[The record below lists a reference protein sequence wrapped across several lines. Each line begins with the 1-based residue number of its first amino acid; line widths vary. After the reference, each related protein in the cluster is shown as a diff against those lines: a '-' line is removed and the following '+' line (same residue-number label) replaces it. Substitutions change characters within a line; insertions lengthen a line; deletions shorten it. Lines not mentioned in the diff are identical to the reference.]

1 MVRVNDKEDILHYID
16 QVLQGNINAFTYIID
31 RHKDKAFN
39 LAFRICC
46 NREDAEEIAQDSF
59 LKAYRALGSFKRKS
73 SFSTWLYRI
82 VYNTSVSFVRVKK
95 KEILSLEDFPADAKD
110 FMGTGISEEEAD
122 IEYRRSLINFAF
134 QKLSEEERSLINLHY
149 YEDMSTG
156 EISEVTG
163 ISKSNVKVKL
173 FRARQKMLQI
183 IENAEKKKTI
193 SYEYTAGIQE

>member
-1 MVRVNDKEDILHYID
+1 MVRVNDKENILRYID
-16 QVLQGNINAFTYIID
+16 QVLQGNINAYTYIID

-82 VYNTSVSFVRVKK
+82 VYNTAVSFVRVNK
-95 KEILSLEDFPADAKD
+95 KEILSLEDFPADAID
-110 FMGTGISEEEAD
+110 FLGTGISEEEAD

-134 QKLSEEERSLINLHY
+134 QKISEEDRSLITLHY
-149 YEDMSTG
+149 YEDMSTE
-156 EISEVTG
+156 EISEITG

-183 IENAEKKKTI
+183 FENSEKKRTI
-193 SYEYTAGIQE
+193 PYEYSEGI

>member
-1 MVRVNDKEDILHYID
+1 MVRVNDKENILRYIN
-16 QVLQGNINAFTYIID
+16 QVLQGNINAYTYIID

-82 VYNTSVSFVRVKK
+82 VYNTAVSFVRVNK
-95 KEILSLEDFPADAKD
+95 KEILSLEDFPADAID
-110 FMGTGISEEEAD
+110 FLGTGISEEEAD

-134 QKLSEEERSLINLHY
+134 QKISEEDRSLITLHY
-149 YEDMSTG
+149 YEDMSTE
-156 EISEVTG
+156 EISEITG

-183 IENAEKKKTI
+183 FENSEKKRTI
-193 SYEYTAGIQE
+193 PYEYSEGI

>member
-1 MVRVNDKEDILHYID
+1 MVRVNDKENILRYID
-16 QVLQGNINAFTYIID
+16 QVLQGNINAYTYIID

-82 VYNTSVSFVRVKK
+82 VYNTAVSFVRVNK
-95 KEILSLEDFPADAKD
+95 KEILSLEDFPADAID
-110 FMGTGISEEEAD
+110 FLGTGISEEEAD

-134 QKLSEEERSLINLHY
+134 QKISEEDRSLITLHY
-149 YEDMSTG
+149 YEDMSTE

-183 IENAEKKKTI
+183 FENAEKKRTI
-193 SYEYTAGIQE
+193 PYEYTAGI

>member
-1 MVRVNDKEDILHYID
+1 MVRVNDKEDILRYID

-95 KEILSLEDFPADAKD
+95 KEVLSLEDFPADTRD
-110 FMGTGISEEEAD
+110 FMGTGISEEEAE

-134 QKLSEEERSLINLHY
+134 QKISEEDRSLITLHY
-149 YEDMSTG
+149 YEDMSTE

-183 IENAEKKKTI
+183 FENAEKKRTI
-193 SYEYTAGIQE
+193 PYEYTAGI

>member
-1 MVRVNDKEDILHYID
+1 MVRVNDKDDILRSID

-31 RHKDKAFN
+31 RYKDKAFN

-59 LKAYRALGSFKRKS
+59 MKAYRALGSFKRKS

-82 VYNTSVSFVRVKK
+82 VYNTAVSFVRVKK
-95 KEILSLEDFPADAKD
+95 MEILSLEDFPVDAMD
-110 FMGTGISEEEAD
+110 FTGTGISEEEAD
-122 IEYRRSLINFAF
+122 IEYRRSLIKFAF
-134 QKLSEEERSLINLHY
+134 QKISEEERSLITLHY
-149 YEDMSTG
+149 YEDMSTE

-183 IENAEKKKTI
+183 FENTEKKRTI
-193 SYEYTAGIQE
+193 PYEYTTGI